1 MERES
6 LLGWM
11 NYPNGFCYAFGKYQ
25 LFFQFYPYGAAWNS
39 MHWGHYTTE
48 DFVKWQLQPT
58 ALAPSGTADR
68 DGCYSGSAIVKDG
81 KLYLMYTSVLG
92 SRQTQSL
99 AVSSDGV
106 HAEDQAEE
114 LTEDK
119 SKEAATDDI
128 VLPEEDDKEEDGA
141 QEEQTETPQETP
153 AQDGAAGGEASASGA
168 AADVWFSEDS
178 TLTWPASGAVLIG
191 YSMDQTVFFSTL
203 EQYKYNPALII
214 GGEVGETISASAAGI
229 VTNIE
234 DTAQTGTTVTL
245 DMGNGYSAVYG
256 QLTDVPLSV
265 GDYVAS
271 GETVGILNEPT
282 KYYSVEGPNLYF
294 EILKDGTPVDPMN
307 FME

>member
-1 MERES
+1 MNKNERPS
-6 LLGWM
+6 FLRGR
-11 NYPNGFCYAFGKYQ
+11 
-25 LFFQFYPYGAAWNS
+25 GAAV
-39 MHWGHYTTE
+39 GLVICFVAVIAIAGAYTFNNYKKQMNE
-48 DFVKWQLQPT
+48 QVAK
-58 ALAPSGTADR
+58 
-68 DGCYSGSAIVKDG
+68 
-81 KLYLMYTSVLG
+81 
-92 SRQTQSL
+92 
-99 AVSSDGV
+99 
-106 HAEDQAEE
+106 AEDQAEE

-141 QEEQTETPQETP
+141 QEEQTEIPQETP
-153 AQDGAAGGEASASGA
+153 AQDGAAGGEAPASGA

>member
-1 MERES
+1 MNKNERPS
-6 LLGWM
+6 FLRGR
-11 NYPNGFCYAFGKYQ
+11 
-25 LFFQFYPYGAAWNS
+25 GAAV
-39 MHWGHYTTE
+39 GLVICFVAVIAIAGAYTFNNYKKQMNE
-48 DFVKWQLQPT
+48 QVAK
-58 ALAPSGTADR
+58 
-68 DGCYSGSAIVKDG
+68 
-81 KLYLMYTSVLG
+81 
-92 SRQTQSL
+92 
-99 AVSSDGV
+99 
-106 HAEDQAEE
+106 AEDQAEE

-153 AQDGAAGGEASASGA
+153 AQDGAAGGEAPASGA

-294 EILKDGTPVDPMN
+294 EILKDGIPVDPMN